1 MEVIS
6 LRKKIYIRIE
16 NDVKSVQECYKIHS
30 TRLFNNYTFV
40 INYRDKPT
48 IRLVS
53 TGINIVSNPH
63 VEKQIT
69 KTHSTMESNKKP
81 TSDIQ
86 VINTIE
92 GIKSLV
98 DGIAILNA
106 SHRSSLPLLY
116 IDIEQMSLGEDGEL
130 NILTILLCYGPD
142 LRRRFYLVDISILAN
157 MAFSTRGFYG
167 ASLRSIL
174 DSPSYQKVFFDVR
187 HDSHILYVQYGI
199 KLERV
204 HDLQLMESA
213 CRPNE
218 SERECLQ
225 LFETLIH
232 KMVRGPARQRWFV
245 DKFNGE
251 WLYKRTP
258 GGSHRV
264 FQKRPIPPYI
274 QLYCCRN
281 IQFMPE
287 LYSKICRSTPRFMDL
302 VAKESQNRVEETQK
316 EEHNPFACGRFRNPW
331 TAEQNKKLD
340 SWAEENPDFVEFRLV
355 GGILW

>member
-1 MEVIS
+1 
-6 LRKKIYIRIE
+6 
-16 NDVKSVQECYKIHS
+16 
-30 TRLFNNYTFV
+30 
-40 INYRDKPT
+40 
-48 IRLVS
+48 
-53 TGINIVSNPH
+53 
-63 VEKQIT
+63 
-69 KTHSTMESNKKP
+69 MESNKKP

-98 DGIAILNA
+98 DGIAILNT

-258 GGSHRV
+258 GGSHR
-264 FQKRPIPPYI
+264 
-274 QLYCCRN
+274 
-281 IQFMPE
+281 
-287 LYSKICRSTPRFMDL
+287 
-302 VAKESQNRVEETQK
+302 SQNRVEETQK